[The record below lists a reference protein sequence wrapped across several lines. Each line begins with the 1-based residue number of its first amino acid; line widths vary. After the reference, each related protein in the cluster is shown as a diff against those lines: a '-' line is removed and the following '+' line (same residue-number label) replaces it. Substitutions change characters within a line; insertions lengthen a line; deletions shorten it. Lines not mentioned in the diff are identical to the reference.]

1 MIFIKVFQMQN
12 TLIKMTMEL
21 QKIRLARRVKNFM
34 HSFQNPKWKDFINNI
49 IQRLL

>member
-34 HSFQNPKWKDFINNI
+34 HSFQKIQNGKILLI
-49 IQRLL
+49 I